1 MVSISASEGALAEVH
16 ILGLLARVPRR
27 RIPVLGRAVDVGA
40 AIGDVADLGQVV
52 VGVMMRISRVAI
64 WLVLAGS
71 FALSLALAG
80 AAQAQTAPSGVRTSQ
95 PGDPEVL
102 AQRKRP
108 PTRLRVQPN
117 YEAEPDGV
125 YPRYYPGRNAVR
137 ECNATYVQE
146 YRPSGTVIVPRM
158 NCAWRQVRVGNY

>member
-1 MVSISASEGALAEVH
+1 
-16 ILGLLARVPRR
+16 
-27 RIPVLGRAVDVGA
+27 
-40 AIGDVADLGQVV
+40 
-52 VGVMMRISRVAI
+52 MMRIRTVAI
-64 WLVLAGS
+64 WLVLTG
-71 FALSLALAG
+71 SLALPG
-80 AAQAQTAPSGVRTSQ
+80 AAQAQTAPSGMRASQ
-95 PGDPEVL
+95 PVATEVS

-117 YEAEPDGV
+117 YEPGLDGV

-146 YRPSGTVIVPRM
+146 YRASGTVIVPRM